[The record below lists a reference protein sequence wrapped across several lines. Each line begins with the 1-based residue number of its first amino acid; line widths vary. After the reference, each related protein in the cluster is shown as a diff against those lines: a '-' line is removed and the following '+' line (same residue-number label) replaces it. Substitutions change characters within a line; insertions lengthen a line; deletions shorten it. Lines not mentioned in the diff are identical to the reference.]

1 MSNYYNQPELFMNP
15 KVSQYGSHM
24 VMTNVCKEIK
34 TQYLNIDTR
43 FRDEYNNTAYENV
56 SNYTITLPNKFT
68 DVKNISLTSIE
79 IPLSY
84 YNISES
90 LGNNCFQIIISGTS
104 TTITVPDGEYNI
116 SGLTSAIDG
125 LLTSNHIHIVSINTS
140 GTTTTT
146 GNVLTKFTTSNNIS
160 AIINFNIDKNGN
172 FDKYNLKS
180 KLGWILGFREPS
192 ITIKTNSTYISTSFI
207 DVNGPRY
214 LYLVVD
220 EYSSGTQKSFLPTLL
235 TSQINKNVLAR
246 ITISKSIY
254 ASSEIETANLN
265 NGLLTTDTR
274 MYSGKTDVQ
283 KLTVELVNEFGKSIN
298 LNGMD
303 FSFCVKLEHE

>member
-1 MSNYYNQPELFMNP
+1 MSSYLDQKDLFIIP

-24 VMTNVCKEIK
+24 VMSNVCKEIK
-34 TQYLNIDTR
+34 TQFLNIDTR

-56 SNYTITLPNKFT
+56 SNYTITLPYKFT

-90 LGNNCFQIIISGTS
+90 LGNNYFQIIISGTS
-104 TTITVPDGEYNI
+104 TIITVPDGEYDI
-116 SGLTSAIDG
+116 SGLTSAIDT
-125 LLTSNHIHIVSINTS
+125 LLSSNHIHIVSVNTS

-146 GNVLTKFTTSNNIS
+146 GNVLTKFTTSNNVS

-192 ITIKTNSTYISTSFI
+192 ITILRNSTYISTSFI
-207 DVNGPRY
+207 DINGPRY

-235 TSQINKNVLAR
+235 TSQINKNILAR

-254 ASSEIETANLN
+254 GSSEIETANLK

-274 MYSGKTDVQ
+274 IYSGKTDVQ

>member
-1 MSNYYNQPELFMNP
+1 MSNYLDQKDLFIIP

-24 VMTNVCKEIK
+24 VMSNVCKETK
-34 TQYLNIDTR
+34 TQFLNIDTR
-43 FRDEYNNTAYENV
+43 FRDEYNNMAYENV
-56 SNYTITLPNKFT
+56 SNYTITLPYKFT

-90 LGNNCFQIIISGTS
+90 LGNNYFQIIISGTS
-104 TTITVPDGEYNI
+104 RIITVPDGEYSI
-116 SGLTSAIDG
+116 SGLTSAIDT
-125 LLTSNHIHIVSINTS
+125 LISSNHIHIVSVNTS

-146 GNVLTKFTTSNNIS
+146 GNVFTKFTTSNNVS

-192 ITIKTNSTYISTSFI
+192 ITILINSTYISTSFI
-207 DVNGPRY
+207 DINGPRY

-220 EYSSGTQKSFLPTLL
+220 EYSSGTQKSFLPTLS

-246 ITISKSIY
+246 ITISKSVY
-254 ASSEIETANLN
+254 ASSEIETANLK

-274 MYSGKTDVQ
+274 IYSGKTDVQ

-303 FSFCVKLEHE
+303 FSFCVKLDYE